1 MEKRITTS
9 FIAAAEQVLQEIGF
23 PHIRVLEVTNGS
35 GASPQDT
42 ELLAMVGLVG
52 DLKGHLVLHFP
63 SVSSMIFVE
72 HLSGHLGMEGESAAD
87 PQYRKAAL
95 AEISNQIGG
104 KATNLLSEHGMDC
117 MITPP
122 TLLSGTGV
130 QAALP
135 EADDQYMF
143 SVSGDFGVFSCIL
156 AIKNSKII

>member
-1 MEKRITTS
+1 MENRITAS

-23 PHIRVLEVTNGS
+23 PRIKVQTEKNGS
-35 GASPQDT
+35 RASPQDT
-42 ELLAMVGLVG
+42 EILAMVGLVG

-63 SVSSMIFVE
+63 PESSIAFVD
-72 HLSGHLGMEGESAAD
+72 HLSGHLGMEGESAED

-95 AEISNQIGG
+95 SEISNQIGG
-104 KATNLLSEHGMDC
+104 KATILLSERGVDC

-122 TLLSGTGV
+122 TVLSGTGV

-135 EADDQYMF
+135 EADDHYMF